1 MTGRVFFDRMLLREE
16 YYAPPPEGNMSE
28 PNEIAS
34 H

>member
-1 MTGRVFFDRMLLREE
+1 MTSIVFFDRILLRGG